1 MHSTCNINVL
11 SSHIV
16 RLSECLRTV
25 PVSPAVQAAVFLCFR
40 VLLLRLHSTS
50 VTLNP
55 SSKMLVRMS
64 AVHITFLWPVIIT
77 EMVLVFSAMEH
88 ELAMGQPEFR
98 SVKVQLKVLP
108 NFIYTTNISHCTP
121 PSHFHCAVSQ
131 EVKGRQMFIFES
143 GP

>member
-1 MHSTCNINVL
+1 
-11 SSHIV
+11 
-16 RLSECLRTV
+16 
-25 PVSPAVQAAVFLCFR
+25 
-40 VLLLRLHSTS
+40 
-50 VTLNP
+50 
-55 SSKMLVRMS
+55 MLVRMS

-131 EVKGRQMFIFES
+131 EVKGRLMFIFES